1 MDERDYEKNSK
12 EGIYP
17 EDYSPGSNKCVSWKC
32 RNNPCGCHEWK
43 AEICYKTGKN
53 KTGCPYC
60 YHKPCPRNNL
70 KILYPELMDE
80 RDYEKNS
87 KEGIYPEECT
97 SQTHK
102 EVWWMCRNNPCGC
115 HERSAFV
122 YNRTGSNSGRPYC
135 FSGRVCPHNNL
146 KILHPEL
153 MDEWD
158 YEKNSK
164 EGLYPEEL
172 SFGSGK
178 YVWWRC
184 QKDPCGCHSW
194 YVSIV
199 DRTREESRHCLYC
212 SNKRVCP
219 HNNLGISYPEL
230 MDEWNY
236 GNQYRMI
243 LIPLTYY
250 FFDFKFFFLIF
261 PDAMFGILSSWILLS
276 FIFIS
281 KSF

>member
-1 MDERDYEKNSK
+1 MNGTMRKIRK
-12 EGIYP
+12 
-17 EDYSPGSNKCVSWKC
+17 
-32 RNNPCGCHEWK
+32 K
-43 AEICYKTGKN
+43 AFI
-53 KTGCPYC
+53 
-60 YHKPCPRNNL
+60 L
-70 KILYPELMDE
+70 KIIPRVLINVFHGNVEIIHVDVMNGRPKFVTKPGRIKQGVPIVIINHVLVIILKYYIRNSWMNGIMRRIQKRVFIL
-80 RDYEKNS
+80 KNVH
-87 KEGIYPEECT
+87 
-97 SQTHK
+97 HK
-102 EVWWMCRNNPCGC
+102 HIKRFGGC

>member
-1 MDERDYEKNSK
+1 MAYSRVKGGSGCPYCSHHKLCPHNNFKALHPELMDERDYEKNSK

-102 EVWWMCRNNPCGC
+102 EVWWM
-115 HERSAFV
+115 S
-122 YNRTGSNSGRPYC
+122 RTVC
-135 FSGRVCPHNNL
+135 F
-146 KILHPEL
+146 
-153 MDEWD
+153 
-158 YEKNSK
+158 
-164 EGLYPEEL
+164 
-172 SFGSGK
+172 
-178 YVWWRC
+178 
-184 QKDPCGCHSW
+184 
-194 YVSIV
+194 
-199 DRTREESRHCLYC
+199 CL
-212 SNKRVCP
+212 
-219 HNNLGISYPEL
+219 
-230 MDEWNY
+230 
-236 GNQYRMI
+236 
-243 LIPLTYY
+243 
-250 FFDFKFFFLIF
+250 
-261 PDAMFGILSSWILLS
+261 
-276 FIFIS
+276 
-281 KSF
+281 